1 MTPHTSTPAAASPWP
16 ARGLVVLGVCFLAAA
31 AGKLL
36 RFEHFTTVISYL
48 VQRAGAPGALVPII
62 ATVIPAFEVFL
73 AMSLIVPHQ
82 TRRAVAW
89 ITLAVLVL
97 FSAILIALRNDPDA
111 PACGCL
117 GALAANTLHDAA
129 MGLARNAAMI
139 ALVIW
144 FLSSNRSHAAPAPHR
159 PRTPRAHPRAFTLL
173 ELLLSIAVLALLI
186 AILLPYLAASRRSA
200 RALTDLSVMRSLVIA
215 TDAYAASSRDTFPFF
230 ATPGDLTGPVRI
242 RDVDFPAPL
251 YFFTQYKYWTT
262 LLIPDHTDLPPAA
275 VEFPGMRDVLRD
287 AGFPD
292 WVVATRYRISATVW
306 AAPAYWSDTPP
317 LPSPAILNAQ
327 RTADVRFPAQKGLL
341 LDIGSPVL
349 NAAHSGRNPTDASI
363 ALCDASARVIN
374 WYTLDDSRV
383 SAPPHVQAL
392 PILTTR
398 HGLHGVDLP

>member
-1 MTPHTSTPAAASPWP
+1 MRPYAHSSAPASPWP
-16 ARGLVVLGVCFLAAA
+16 TRGLIVLGVCFLAAA

-36 RFEHFTTVISYL
+36 RVEQLTTVITYL
-48 VQRAGAPGALVPII
+48 LQRAGAPGGLVPII
-62 ATVIPAFEVFL
+62 AILIPAFEVLL

-82 TRRAVAW
+82 SRRTVAW
-89 ITLAVLVL
+89 ITLAVLLL
-97 FSAILIALRNDPDA
+97 FSAILIALWIDPHA
-111 PACGCL
+111 PACGYL
-117 GALAANTLHDAA
+117 GALAANARHDAA
-129 MGLARNAAMI
+129 IGLARNAAMI

-144 FLSSNRSHAAPAPHR
+144 FLSSNRTLAAPTPHT
-159 PRTPRAHPRAFTLL
+159 PRTPLSHPRAFTLL

-186 AILLPYLAASRRSA
+186 AILLPYLAAPRRSA
-200 RALTDLSVMRSLVIA
+200 RALTDLSVMRSLVVA
-215 TDAYAASSRDTFPFF
+215 TDAYAASSRDAFPFF

-262 LLIPDHTDLPPAA
+262 LLIPDHTDLTPAA

-306 AAPAYWSDTPP
+306 AAPPYWSDSP
-317 LPSPAILNAQ
+317 PSPSTAILNAQ
-327 RTADVRFPAQKGLL
+327 RTSDVRFPAQKGLL

-349 NAAHSGRNPTDASI
+349 NAAHSATNPTDASI

-374 WYTLDDSRV
+374 WHTLDDSRV
-383 SAPPHVQAL
+383 SAPPHVQAM

-398 HGLHGVDLP
+398 HGLLGVDLP